1 MMFNLYK
8 TEPFPYKTEP
18 HLKHKSLV
26 LESPNMTVINDEI
39 FRRGFPQRFV
49 NLRSQV
55 ILMSVFAKIKSNLT
69 VGLCIFLLLLSLLV
83 GCFPCAAQ
91 DACYSRLDQDTLTIG
106 NQFIERKFIWNKGNV
121 ITYSLS
127 DKKGG
132 KVWFNK
138 LRNPDFYIQ
147 AGAET
152 QNGKYEVLVKKDD
165 GIHIAAQ
172 ETIVSFST
180 DALDVKRVY
189 RINAQSASIA
199 CETYLKGH
207 LSGISGGQQ
216 SNAADLKNIEI
227 ADDMKV
233 NSSAA
238 ALDQLKLDGFHWQ
251 VKAVEFFD
259 VTDWNNNLVLENK
272 FIPYRKKGYRGNLL
286 FVHNQEKEAGFFFL
300 KEAPASSVQLAYG
313 GQDFTT
319 EFGHFAVNGLGLSA
333 KDIRADEW
341 SKAYTVVLGV
351 YSGKEFNQLQA
362 LRGYQKTIRKNEPG
376 RDEMVMMNTWGDRSQ
391 DAKVNERFSLLE
403 LEAASKLGITHFQID
418 DGWQQGKSPN
428 SALAKGS
435 FTNIWSN
442 PNYWRP
448 DTVKYPNGLG
458 PIVKRG
464 KALGIEI
471 CLWFNP
477 SIQHDYA
484 DWEKD
489 ASAMAE
495 LYRMYGI
502 RTFKIDGL
510 SIPNKQSEINLTKMF
525 NQVLSETENQAVFNL
540 DATAGRRG
548 GYHLFNE
555 YGNIFLENRYTD
567 WQNYYPYWTLRNLW
581 QLSKYVPPE
590 QLQIEFLNKWRNADK
605 YGSDPFAPSNYTFEY
620 LFAITMAAQPLAWFE
635 GTGLPKE
642 ALQLGESVAK
652 YKKVQHDFHQ
662 GTILPI
668 GEEPSG
674 KSWTGFQSIHKDRGY
689 LIVFRENTPDGTG
702 ILETWLPEKVKIQL
716 KPLLGNGKPMIQTTG
731 RKGALKVA
739 LPAINDFVMYSYTI
753 LK

>member
-1 MMFNLYK
+1 MTATNYEINRRCLPQSFG
-8 TEPFPYKTEP
+8 
-18 HLKHKSLV
+18 HLL
-26 LESPNMTVINDEI
+26 P
-39 FRRGFPQRFV
+39 
-49 NLRSQV
+49 QV
-55 ILMSVFAKIKSNLT
+55 IPVPIFARIKSNLT
-69 VGLCIFLLLLSLLV
+69 GKVYTFLLLLLLLA
-83 GCFPCAAQ
+83 GGISCSAQ
-91 DACYSRLDQDTLTIG
+91 DACYSRLEHDTLTIG

-121 ITYSLS
+121 ITHSLS
-127 DKKGG
+127 DKKGR
-132 KVWFNK
+132 KVWLNK
-138 LRNPDFYIQ
+138 LKSPDFYVQ
-147 AGAET
+147 AATET
-152 QNGKYEVLVKKDD
+152 QNGQYEVLVKKDD
-165 GIHIAAQ
+165 AIHIAAQ
-172 ETIVSFST
+172 ETIVSFSIGT
-180 DALDVKRVY
+180 LDVKRVY

-199 CETYLKGH
+199 CETYLKGQ
-207 LSGISGGQQ
+207 LLGISGERPTN
-216 SNAADLKNIEI
+216 SADQKNIEF

-233 NSSAA
+233 NSSATV
-238 ALDQLKLDGFHWQ
+238 LDQLKLDGFHWQ
-251 VKAVEFFD
+251 LKAVEFFD
-259 VTDWNNNLVLENK
+259 VTDWNNNLVQENK
-272 FIPYRKKGYRGNLL
+272 FIPYRKKSYRGNLL
-286 FVHNQEKEAGFFFL
+286 FAHNQEKEAGFFFL
-300 KEAPASSVQLAYG
+300 KEAPGAATQLAYG

-319 EFGHFAVNGLGLSA
+319 EFGHFAVNGLGLNAS
-333 KDIRADEW
+333 DVRQDEW
-341 SKAYTVVLGV
+341 RKAYTVVLGV
-351 YSGKEFNQLQA
+351 YSGQEFNQLQA
-362 LRGYQKTIRKNEPG
+362 LRGYQKTIRKNEPQ

-391 DAKVNERFSLLE
+391 DTKVNEKFSLLE
-403 LEAASKLGITHFQID
+403 LDAAAKLGITHFQID

-435 FTNIWSN
+435 FKNIWDN
-442 PNYWRP
+442 PNYWKP

-464 KALGIEI
+464 KALGIEV

-477 SIQHDYA
+477 SIHYDYA

-495 LYRMYGI
+495 LYRLYGI

-525 NQVLSETENQAVFNL
+525 NKVLSETEHQAVFNL

-548 GYHLFNE
+548 GYHLFTE

-590 QLQIEFLNKWRNADK
+590 KLQIEFLNKWRNADK
-605 YGSDPFAPSNYTFEY
+605 YGSDPFAPSSYNFEY

-674 KSWTGFQSIHKDRGY
+674 KSWTGFQSIHQDRGY
-689 LIVFRENTPDGTG
+689 FIVFRENTPEGTG

-716 KPLLGNGKPMIQTTG
+716 KPLLGNGKAVIQTTG
-731 RKGALKVA
+731 RKGTLKVT

>member
-1 MMFNLYK
+1 MTATNYEINRRCLPQSFG
-8 TEPFPYKTEP
+8 
-18 HLKHKSLV
+18 HLLPQV
-26 LESPNMTVINDEI
+26 TPVPI
-39 FRRGFPQRFV
+39 FAR
-49 NLRSQV
+49 
-55 ILMSVFAKIKSNLT
+55 IKSNLT
-69 VGLCIFLLLLSLLV
+69 GKVYTFLLLLLLLAA
-83 GCFPCAAQ
+83 GISCSAQ

-121 ITYSLS
+121 ITHSLS
-127 DKKGG
+127 DKKGR
-132 KVWFNK
+132 KVWLNK
-138 LRNPDFYIQ
+138 LKSPDFYIQ
-147 AGAET
+147 AGTET
-152 QNGKYEVLVKKDD
+152 QNGQYEVLVKKDNT
-165 GIHIAAQ
+165 IHISSQ
-172 ETIVSFST
+172 ETIISFSIG
-180 DALDVKRVY
+180 ALDVKRVY

-199 CETYLKGH
+199 GETYLKGQ

-216 SNAADLKNIEI
+216 ANAADQKNIEF

-233 NSSAA
+233 NSSATV
-238 ALDQLKLDGFHWQ
+238 LDQLKLDGYHWQ

-286 FVHNQEKEAGFFFL
+286 FAHNQEKEAGFFFL

-341 SKAYTVVLGV
+341 RKAYTVVLGV

-362 LRGYQKTIRKNEPG
+362 LRGYQKTIRKNESQ

-391 DAKVNERFSLLE
+391 DAKVKEKFSLLE
-403 LEAASKLGITHFQID
+403 LEAAAKLGITHFQID

-435 FTNIWSN
+435 FKNIWDN
-442 PNYWRP
+442 PNYWKP
-448 DTVKYPNGLG
+448 DTAKYPTGLG
-458 PIVKRG
+458 PVVKRG

-477 SIQHDYA
+477 SIQQDYA

-489 ASAMAE
+489 ASAMVE

-525 NQVLSETENQAVFNL
+525 NRALSETENQAVFNL

-548 GYHLFNE
+548 GYHLFTE

-590 QLQIEFLNKWRNADK
+590 KLQIEFLNKWRNTDK
-605 YGSDPFAPSNYTFEY
+605 YGQDPFAPSDYTFEY

-642 ALQLGESVAK
+642 ELQLGELIAK

-668 GEEPSG
+668 GDEPSG
-674 KSWTGFQSIHKDRGY
+674 KSWTGFQSLLKDRGY
-689 LIVFRENTPDGTG
+689 LMVFRENNSDATG

-716 KPLLGNGKPMIQTTG
+716 KPLLGRGKAMIQTTG
-731 RKGALKVA
+731 RKGALKVV

>member
-1 MMFNLYK
+1 
-8 TEPFPYKTEP
+8 
-18 HLKHKSLV
+18 
-26 LESPNMTVINDEI
+26 MTAINYEI
-39 FRRGFPQRFV
+39 GRRGFLQRFG
-49 NLRSQV
+49 NLRPQV
-55 ILMSVFAKIKSNLT
+55 ILMPFFAKIKSNLT
-69 VGLCIFLLLLSLLV
+69 VRLYIFSLLLLLLV
-83 GCFPCAAQ
+83 ACLPCAAQ
-91 DACYSRLDQDTLTIG
+91 DGCYSRLDQDTLTIG
-106 NQFIERKFIWNKGNV
+106 NQFIERKFLWNKGNV
-121 ITYSLS
+121 ITHSLS
-127 DKKGG
+127 DKKGL
-132 KVWFNK
+132 KVWLNK
-138 LRNPDFYIQ
+138 LKSPDFYIQ
-147 AGAET
+147 AGNAPR
-152 QNGKYEVLVKKDD
+152 NGHYEVLTRKEDA
-165 GIHIAAQ
+165 IHIAEQ
-172 ETIVSFST
+172 QTIISFSIGK
-180 DALDVKRVY
+180 LDIRRVY

-199 CETYLKGH
+199 CETYLRGQ
-207 LSGISGGQQ
+207 LAGIAGGQVI
-216 SNAADLKNIEI
+216 NAADQKNIEFTE
-227 ADDMKV
+227 DMKV
-233 NSSAA
+233 NGYTAI
-238 ALDQLKLDGFHWQ
+238 LDQLKLDGFHWQ
-251 VKAVEFFD
+251 IKAVEFFD
-259 VTDWNNNLVLENK
+259 VTDWNNNLVQENK
-272 FIPYRKKGYRGNLL
+272 FIPYRKKSYRGNLL
-286 FVHNQEKEAGFFFL
+286 FAHNQEKDAGFFFL
-300 KEAPASSVQLAYG
+300 KEAPGAATQLAYG

-319 EFGHFAVNGLGLSA
+319 EFGHFTINGLGLNAS
-333 KDIRADEW
+333 DVRQDEW
-341 SKAYTVVLGV
+341 RKAYTVVLGV
-351 YSGKEFNQLQA
+351 YSGQEFNQLQA
-362 LRGYQKTIRKNEPG
+362 LRGYQKTIRKNEPQ

-391 DAKVNERFSLLE
+391 DAKVNEKFSLLE
-403 LEAASKLGITHFQID
+403 LDAAAKLGITHFQID

-435 FTNIWSN
+435 FKNIWDN
-442 PNYWRP
+442 PNYWKP
-448 DTVKYPNGLG
+448 DAAKYPNGLG

-464 KALGIEI
+464 KALGIEV

-495 LYRMYGI
+495 LYRLYGI

-525 NQVLSETENQAVFNL
+525 NKVLSETENQAVFNL

-548 GYHLFNE
+548 GYHLFTD

-590 QLQIEFLNKWRNADK
+590 KLQIEFLNKWRNADK
-605 YGSDPFAPSNYTFEY
+605 YGSDPFAPSSYNFEY

-642 ALQLGESVAK
+642 ALQLGASIAK

-674 KSWTGFQSIHKDRGY
+674 KSWTGFQSIHQDRGY
-689 LIVFRENTPDGTG
+689 FIVFRENTPEGTG

-716 KPLLGNGKPMIQTTG
+716 KPLLGNGKPVIQTTG
-731 RKGALKVA
+731 RKGALKVT
-739 LPAINDFVMYSYTI
+739 LPAVNDFVMYSYTI

>member
-1 MMFNLYK
+1 
-8 TEPFPYKTEP
+8 
-18 HLKHKSLV
+18 
-26 LESPNMTVINDEI
+26 MTVTNYEIN
-39 FRRGFPQRFV
+39 RRCLPQSFV
-49 NLRSQV
+49 HLPPQV
-55 ILMSVFAKIKSNLT
+55 ITIPIFAKRKSYLT
-69 VGLCIFLLLLSLLV
+69 GKVYTFLLLLLLLAA
-83 GCFPCAAQ
+83 GMSCSAQ
-91 DACYSRLDQDTLTIG
+91 DGCYSRLDQDTLTIG

-127 DKKGG
+127 DKKGR
-132 KVWFNK
+132 KVWLNRLK
-138 LRNPDFYIQ
+138 SPDFYIQ
-147 AGAET
+147 VGNAT
-152 QNGKYEVLVKKDD
+152 QNGHYEVSVRKDNA
-165 GIHIAAQ
+165 IHISSQ
-172 ETIVSFST
+172 ETIISFSIGS
-180 DALDVKRVY
+180 LDIKRIY
-189 RINAQSASIA
+189 RINALSASIA
-199 CETYLKGH
+199 CETYLKGQ
-207 LSGISGGQQ
+207 LSGIAGGQPA
-216 SNAADLKNIEI
+216 NAADQKNIEF

-233 NSSAA
+233 NSSATV
-238 ALDQLKLDGFHWQ
+238 LDQLKLDGFHWQ
-251 VKAVEFFD
+251 VKAVEFLD

-286 FVHNQEKEAGFFFL
+286 FAHNQEKEAGFFFL

-319 EFGHFAVNGLGLSA
+319 EFGHFAVNGLGLIA
-333 KDIRADEW
+333 RDIRVDEW
-341 SKAYTVVLGV
+341 RKAYTVVLGV

-362 LRGYQKTIRKNEPG
+362 LRGYQKTIRRNEPQ

-391 DAKVNERFSLLE
+391 DAKVNEKFSLLE
-403 LEAASKLGITHFQID
+403 LEAAAKLGITHFQID

-435 FTNIWSN
+435 FKNIWDN
-442 PNYWRP
+442 PNYWKP
-448 DTVKYPNGLG
+448 DMAKYPNGLS
-458 PIVKRG
+458 PVVKRG
-464 KALGIEI
+464 KTLGIEI

-477 SIQHDYA
+477 SIQQDYA

-489 ASAMAE
+489 ASAMVG

-525 NQVLSETENQAVFNL
+525 NMVLSETENQAVFNL

-548 GYHLFNE
+548 GYHLFTE

-581 QLSKYVPPE
+581 QLSKYVAPE
-590 QLQIEFLNKWRNADK
+590 KLQIEFLNKWRNADK
-605 YGSDPFAPSNYTFEY
+605 YGQDPFAPSSYTFEY

-642 ALQLGESVAK
+642 ALQLGESIAK

-668 GEEPSG
+668 GDEPSG
-674 KSWTGFQSIHKDRGY
+674 KSWTGFQSIQKDRGY
-689 LIVFRENTPDGTG
+689 FIVFRENTPDETG

-716 KPLLGNGKPMIQTTG
+716 KPLLGRGKAMIQTAG